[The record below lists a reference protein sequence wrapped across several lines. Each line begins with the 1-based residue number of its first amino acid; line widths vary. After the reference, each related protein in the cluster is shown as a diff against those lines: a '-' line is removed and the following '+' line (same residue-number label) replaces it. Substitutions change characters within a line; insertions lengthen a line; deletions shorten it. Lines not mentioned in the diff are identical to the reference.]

1 MNTHDKLTALI
12 EEATVT
18 YLKHAGKY
26 GKILY
31 DFNRA
36 IEKPIIITTISHF
49 NGNLSLAAKALGISR
64 TTLYKKLVFHNIEP
78 KSE

>member
-1 MNTHDKLTALI
+1 MNTHEQLTALI
-12 EEATVT
+12 EEATHT

-36 IEKPIIITTISHF
+36 LEKPIIVTTLSYF

-64 TTLYKKLVFHNIEP
+64 TTLYKKLNFHNIDT